1 MTSVSVTWGEA
12 TDVLGSDNDRR
23 RLGIPLGLLLAVSC
37 GVGGFGLIAF
47 TWWKVS
53 DLTNIAQQLPYFVSG
68 GLTGLG
74 LVIVCAALLV
84 VEARGRDDAQREARA
99 QALVDAL
106 KALAAKDEEA
116 GR

>member
-1 MTSVSVTWGEA
+1 MTSVSMTWGEPV
-12 TDVLGSDNDRR
+12 DVVENQERR
-23 RLGIPLGLLLAVSC
+23 RSLGVPVGLLIAVSC
-37 GVGGFGLIAF
+37 GVVGFGLIGF

-74 LVIVCAALLV
+74 LVVICAALLV

-106 KALAAKDEEA
+106 NALAAKEGQ